1 MQNPFASPKRLTME
15 QLSDLALP
23 VLIDRAGGSV
33 EISGEE
39 LVALG
44 ERLGG
49 RVGVQA
55 EQLTP
60 TSFRLSLVTIPG
72 PKSVLG
78 DTD

>member
-1 MQNPFASPKRLTME
+1 MKDPFKPARSPME
-15 QLSDLALP
+15 KLADLALP

-39 LVALG
+39 LVALS
-44 ERLGG
+44 EKLGG
-49 RVGVQA
+49 RVAVLS

-60 TSFRLSLVTIPG
+60 TRFRLKVVRVDG

-78 DTD
+78 TVD

>member
-1 MQNPFASPKRLTME
+1 MKDPFKPQRSRME
-15 QLSDLALP
+15 KLADLALP

-33 EISGEE
+33 EIAGEE

-44 ERLGG
+44 EKLGG

-60 TSFRLSLVTIPG
+60 TRFRLMVVRIDG
-72 PKSVLG
+72 PKPELG
-78 DTD
+78 KID

>member
-1 MQNPFASPKRLTME
+1 MKDPFKPARSPME
-15 QLSDLALP
+15 KLADIALP
-23 VLIDRAGGSV
+23 VLVDRAGGSV

-60 TSFRLSLVTIPG
+60 TRFRLRLVRIDG
-72 PKSVLG
+72 PKPELG
-78 DTD
+78 SID